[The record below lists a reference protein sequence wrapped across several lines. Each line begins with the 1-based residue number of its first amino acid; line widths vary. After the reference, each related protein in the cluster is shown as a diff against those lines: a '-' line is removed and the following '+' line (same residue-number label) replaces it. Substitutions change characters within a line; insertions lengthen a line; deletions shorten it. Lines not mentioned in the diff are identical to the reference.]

1 MTEKPAAPETK
12 NATDTEKYPP
22 EPGTEKW
29 VEKHIDRLEE
39 AIGSLAVL
47 VARHATIP
55 MVHYPE
61 LSAITE
67 VYLERA
73 QARGQEKDERLKA
86 IEEERKGLLQ

>member
-1 MTEKPAAPETK
+1 MPEAKTK
-12 NATDTEKYPP
+12 KVFSDDAV
-22 EPGTEKW
+22 PGGVI
-29 VEKHIDRLEE
+29 VESPHLQIEE

-86 IEEERKGLLQ
+86 IEEERKGLLT

>member
-1 MTEKPAAPETK
+1 MPEAKTK
-12 NATDTEKYPP
+12 KVFSDDAVP
-22 EPGTEKW
+22 EGVI
-29 VEKHIDRLEE
+29 VESPHLQIEE

-86 IEEERKGLLQ
+86 IEEERKGLLT